1 MKFYDLT
8 LPLSN
13 NTPGWPGDIAYKRE
27 ERQTSA
33 IVSSIT
39 MSSHFGTHIDA
50 PRHFVFSASSIDQ
63 IPLSTLVGKF
73 KVFQVKSK
81 QLIEKKDIEKFSIQ
95 KGDRVLFK
103 TINSNI
109 ITGAK
114 FNPSYVSLSLE
125 AAEFL
130 AKKRIA
136 LVGID
141 YFGIEAKSA
150 PGHPVHV
157 TLLSKNI
164 VVVEGLN
171 LQKTPPGIYQGAI
184 LPLKIEDGDGSP
196 ARAVLWK

>member
-1 MKFYDLT
+1 M
-8 LPLSN
+8 
-13 NTPGWPGDIAYKRE
+13 YKRE
-27 ERQTSA
+27 ERKSSA

-39 MSSHFGTHIDA
+39 MSSHFGTHMDA
-50 PRHFVFSASSIDQ
+50 PRHFIFTATSVDQ

-81 QLIEKKDIEKFSIQ
+81 QLIQKKDIERLPIQ

-125 AAEFL
+125 AAEYL
-130 AKKRIA
+130 AKKKIS

-150 PGHPVHV
+150 PGHPVHMA
-157 TLLSKNI
+157 LLSKNI
-164 VVVEGLN
+164 IVIEALN
-171 LQKTPPGIYQGAI
+171 LQKTPPGSYQGAI
-184 LPLKIEDGDGSP
+184 LPLKIENGDGSP
-196 ARAVLWK
+196 VRAVLWK